1 MSRPSRVT
9 IKIKSLEKQLFIAN
23 IVDQEFRENMLTSP
37 ATFWASLAERLEED
51 TGVYLTPNLMK
62 QALYM
67 GLYGASAHLI
77 ANTLNERLEF
87 QEENYS
93 DEDVLE
99 VKNWI
104 CNFSNSPY
112 LSAQRNRVVSSLTVS
127 RRFNRE
133 IFDRYNDIVAG
144 LSFSTDEI
152 SMDVWAFTESTL
164 ERFSNTMLSI
174 LESVCEDLNM
184 GSIRGLFTTEYFIGD
199 RAV

>member
-9 IKIKSLEKQLFIAN
+9 IKIKPLEKQLFIAN
-23 IVDQEFRENMLTSP
+23 IVDQRFRENMLTSP
-37 ATFWASLAERLEED
+37 ATLWASLAERLEED

-67 GLYGASAHLI
+67 GLYGASARLL

-104 CNFSNSPY
+104 YTFSNSPY
-112 LSAQRNRVVSSLTVS
+112 LNAQRNRVSALTVS

-133 IFDRYNDIVAG
+133 IFDRYNDNVVG

-152 SMDVWAFTESTL
+152 SIDAWAFTEPAL
-164 ERFSNTMLSI
+164 ERFANTMLSI